1 MSSNEQ
7 QVVDGIAQD
16 GGTGIRKPP
25 RPVELSRLKAE
36 RVQEELKTMPGW
48 RLTADGEA
56 IDRIREFPTKDL
68 AVVFV
73 NFAAMLAS
81 LQEQPLDLSLW
92 GNVVVVALS
101 AELTPG
107 HREVTQEVLDFA
119 KMLG

>member
-7 QVVDGIAQD
+7 QVVGGVVQD
-16 GGTGIRKPP
+16 GGVDVRRPP

-48 RLTADGEA
+48 QLTADGEA

-68 AVVFV
+68 AVVYV
-73 NFAAMLAS
+73 NFVAMMAS

-92 GNVVVVALS
+92 TNVVIVALS
-101 AELTPG
+101 AELAPG

-119 KMLG
+119 RMLG